1 MDNHCRRDSHCGM
14 VDFQEYGILSD
25 SLDQLVSFSE
35 ISYSKLSIGCSP
47 VIILYDRIADIY
59 RITGFDMLKVVS
71 HVESYR

>member
-1 MDNHCRRDSHCGM
+1 M

-35 ISYSKLSIGCSP
+35 ISYSKLSIGWSP
-47 VIILYDRIADIY
+47 KIILYERKADIY